1 MVNTVGKKKST
12 EQLDRDIQNLVKKIS
27 VIEKF
32 VNVEKNQQDTRVGK
46 LEKSSESIDNYLKA
60 LRIEV
65 QALNQNFEKDIIEHD
80 EKLAKILE
88 DFSSFQNTL
97 DSEIE
102 KVVEKDKVMEELRST
117 VKEKTAL
124 LEEREKNL
132 ANMEEKYSKALEKI
146 AKLESNLANIEIKYE
161 QTKTLQEE
169 IKKNLESIEG
179 EYSDFKLKE
188 EPIRAQ
194 NESIRRLL
202 NAHDQGKIYLALV
215 SASSNSLSLD
225 ELADVTGS
233 TAVMLKPSL
242 LAMEDLEVIEFNPST
257 REVKLI

>member
-1 MVNTVGKKKST
+1 MGKKKST
-12 EQLDRDIQNLVKKIS
+12 EQLDRDIKNLVNKIS

-32 VNVEKNQQDTRVGK
+32 VNVEKNQQDARAEK
-46 LEKSSESIDNYLKA
+46 LEKSYESTDSSLKA

-65 QALNQNFEKDIIEHD
+65 QALNQNFEKDLIEHE
-80 EKLAKILE
+80 EKLAKVIK
-88 DFSSFQNTL
+88 DFNSFQNTL

-124 LEEREKNL
+124 LVEREKNL

-146 AKLESNLANIEIKYE
+146 AKLESDLANIEIKYE
-161 QTKTLQEE
+161 QTKTIQEE
-169 IKKNLESIEG
+169 MKKNLDSIEG
-179 EYSDFKLKE
+179 EYSDFRLKE

-215 SASSNSLSLD
+215 SASTNSLSLD
-225 ELADVTGS
+225 ELADMTGS

-242 LAMEDLEVIEFNPST
+242 LALEDLEVVEFNPST

>member
-1 MVNTVGKKKST
+1 MAKKKST

-46 LEKSSESIDNYLKA
+46 LEKSSEAIDSSLKA

-65 QALNQNFEKDIIEHD
+65 QALNQNFEKDLIEHD
-80 EKLAKILE
+80 EKLVKVIE
-88 DFSSFQNTL
+88 DFDSFQNTL

-102 KVVEKDKVMEELRST
+102 KVVEKDKVMEDLRST

-132 ANMEEKYSKALEKI
+132 ANMEDKYSKALEKI
-146 AKLESNLANIEIKYE
+146 AKLESGLVSSELNYN
-161 QTKTLQEE
+161 QVKTLQEE
-169 IKKNLESIEG
+169 MKKNLESLEG
-179 EYSDFKLKE
+179 EYTDFKSKE
-188 EPIRAQ
+188 EPTRAQ
-194 NESIRRLL
+194 NESIRRIL

-215 SASSNSLSLD
+215 SALPNSLSLD
-225 ELADVTGS
+225 DLADMLGS

-242 LAMEDLEVIEFNPST
+242 LAMEDLEVIEFSPST
-257 REVKLI
+257 REVKII